1 MGWILKFTR
10 RRVERKGDAETRP
23 KRSHARG
30 PSRLKS
36 CLEIKE
42 ASPVAADSQRSF
54 FSSSASV
61 RSGESGLIDRRT
73 SVNESQRT
81 RSTDFSSSS
90 RSSMQSRA
98 RKNVRFHEVQIRE
111 YQRTVG
117 DHPSVSTG
125 PPVG

>member
-10 RRVERKGDAETRP
+10 RRVEKKGDAETRP
-23 KRSHARG
+23 KRSHARC

-36 CLEIKE
+36 CLGKKE
-42 ASPVAADSQRSF
+42 AAVAADSQRSF
-54 FSSSASV
+54 SSSSASV

-90 RSSMQSRA
+90 SISMQSRA
-98 RKNVRFHEVQIRE
+98 RKNVRFHEIQIRE